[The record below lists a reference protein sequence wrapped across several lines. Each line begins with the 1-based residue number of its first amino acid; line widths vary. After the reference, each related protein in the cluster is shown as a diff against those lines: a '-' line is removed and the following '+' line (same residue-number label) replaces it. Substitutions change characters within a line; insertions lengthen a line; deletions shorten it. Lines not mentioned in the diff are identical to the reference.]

1 MYILWSFTADHVD
14 IAYSSGDFTSDSEQG
29 MSIENITIPDD
40 DIFTGCV
47 EAPCILV
54 TSGFDDHRI
63 VSLVELTVLNQK
75 VPAHFQIDSVIV
87 VPMSL
92 HIEVAYYATVTQIE
106 MDGPKRTLADM
117 EIF

>member
-1 MYILWSFTADHVD
+1 MWSFTAGHVD

-63 VSLVELTVLNQK
+63 VSLVELTVFNQK
-75 VPAHFQIDSVIV
+75 IPAHFQIDSVIV
-87 VPMSL
+87 VSMSL
-92 HIEVAYYATVTQIE
+92 HIEMAYYAAVTQIE
-106 MDGPKRTLADM
+106 VNGPKRTLADAK
-117 EIF
+117 IF